1 MRKLK
6 KLMSIALTAAMTS
19 ALTFPAMAATI
30 TIGNAVNGKTY
41 TAYRIFEY
49 TESTIPG
56 VDEGEDQ
63 TIRSYTMDSATYG
76 VWGSIVESFTYDYD
90 DDGEKEGVFTST
102 LVGDRYYFSV
112 NREAISDFTDR
123 SPMAI
128 EFSEY
133 LQDHIPSNLSGS
145 VYYRDT
151 FVGDNVTTDD
161 FTLTSEAEPGYY
173 FVNTNVGALLMLE
186 HVDDDITI
194 GEKNELPHVSS
205 KQVKTGED
213 TWEDINSVSSGD
225 TVDFKIEVVVN
236 PGNNKEITVHD
247 RMGAG
252 FELVSSS
259 IKMSV
264 GNGEAVEV
272 SNDDEQEFYYVAGN
286 EDIDP
291 CDFHL
296 ILTASYVES
305 LVTNEDNVTLT
316 ITYSAKATDSIDGN
330 NAGVNEA
337 WTEYD
342 GNSTPEDKTESYT
355 ATFDIKKIDG
365 VNSDVLSGAKFIL
378 LDENKNEVY
387 LRNVKDTD
395 NIGTNVWIADTD
407 AGTGELII
415 TSESGVVT
423 IKNLAAG
430 DYYLREVEAPEGY
443 NPLTYDIPVRI
454 EEYTK
459 TGDTVSGGDVSA
471 DLDGADDEGLINYVT
486 IESKEVTVENNRG
499 TLLPSTGGIGTTV
512 FYAAGIILMAG
523 AVFFVIRTKKN
534 A

>member
-161 FTLTSEAEPGYY
+161 FTLTSTMRQRLY
-173 FVNTNVGALLMLE
+173 
-186 HVDDDITI
+186 
-194 GEKNELPHVSS
+194 
-205 KQVKTGED
+205 
-213 TWEDINSVSSGD
+213 
-225 TVDFKIEVVVN
+225 
-236 PGNNKEITVHD
+236 
-247 RMGAG
+247 
-252 FELVSSS
+252 
-259 IKMSV
+259 
-264 GNGEAVEV
+264 
-272 SNDDEQEFYYVAGN
+272 
-286 EDIDP
+286 
-291 CDFHL
+291 
-296 ILTASYVES
+296 
-305 LVTNEDNVTLT
+305 
-316 ITYSAKATDSIDGN
+316 
-330 NAGVNEA
+330 
-337 WTEYD
+337 
-342 GNSTPEDKTESYT
+342 
-355 ATFDIKKIDG
+355 
-365 VNSDVLSGAKFIL
+365 
-378 LDENKNEVY
+378 
-387 LRNVKDTD
+387 
-395 NIGTNVWIADTD
+395 
-407 AGTGELII
+407 
-415 TSESGVVT
+415 
-423 IKNLAAG
+423 
-430 DYYLREVEAPEGY
+430 
-443 NPLTYDIPVRI
+443 
-454 EEYTK
+454 
-459 TGDTVSGGDVSA
+459 
-471 DLDGADDEGLINYVT
+471 
-486 IESKEVTVENNRG
+486 
-499 TLLPSTGGIGTTV
+499 
-512 FYAAGIILMAG
+512 
-523 AVFFVIRTKKN
+523 
-534 A
+534 